1 MKHLSFTDH
10 PYFALLLVWRAVLA
24 LFALYSVLE
33 KPFGAMLMSLA
44 TLGFFALAGEL
55 AYKYKV
61 QLDNDRRQRQLER
74 EIRERRAEE
83 ARLRLEAAQAE
94 PNAEKQR
101 KSFGLDDDE
110 DEAKPSAEPRPGGT
124 QAMSAEDFDVALM
137 DNGKPGI

>member
-1 MKHLSFTDH
+1 MKHLSLSEH
-10 PYFALLLVWRAVLA
+10 PSFALLLLWRAMLA

-44 TLGFFALAGEL
+44 ILGFFVLAGEL

-61 QLDNDRRQRQLER
+61 QLDNERRQKQLER
-74 EIRERRAEE
+74 ELRERRAEE
-83 ARLRLEAAQAE
+83 ARLRLEAAQAKQSE
-94 PNAEKQR
+94 EKQR

-110 DEAKPSAEPRPGGT
+110 EEAKPSAEPRPGGT

-137 DNGKPGI
+137 DTGKPGV